1 MKNRIAKKVCAAALA
16 GLMAMAMIPATFVFA
31 DGNTMTIG
39 VTSFADT
46 LEPTEQY
53 FNSWVISRYGVGQ
66 GLTSLTRKKHG
77 TMSCNK
83 WTNSE
88 DGKTWTF
95 TIREGVKFSNGND
108 MTPELVKASLER
120 TMEMSNR
127 TGVL

>member
-53 FNSWVISRYGVGQ
+53 FSWR
-66 GLTSLTRKKHG
+66 
-77 TMSCNK
+77 NA
-83 WTNSE
+83 E
-88 DGKTWTF
+88 
-95 TIREGVKFSNGND
+95 
-108 MTPELVKASLER
+108 
-120 TMEMSNR
+120 
-127 TGVL
+127 